1 MVYGK
6 KIRLHGKFGMKNNYF
21 KLKKFWTGKKILIT
35 GHTGFKGSWLSIFL
49 NLLGAKLVGYSL
61 EPEKKSSFFYS
72 ANLKKI
78 FFRSVYG
85 DIRNYNKLKKTI
97 LNFSPDFIVHMAAQ
111 PLVKYSYENPL
122 YTYEVNTIGT
132 LNILNIA
139 KETKCVKNILVVTT
153 DKVYL
158 NLEKKVKFKERDKLG
173 GLDPYSSSKSCAEL
187 ITSSYNYSYL
197 NKKKISVMTAR
208 AGNVI
213 GGGDFS
219 KDRIIPDFFRAL
231 KKKKIYVRSPEA
243 VRPWQFILDPLYGYL
258 LLLMKMG
265 SKKRIKDFS
274 YNFGPKKLNK
284 YTVKY
289 MLNLVN
295 GYFNNSVKVI
305 KKKNLSAKHK
315 ESKIL
320 MLDSSLSE
328 KILGWKAKYN
338 IQQSIKLTVDWY
350 KCYLK
355 KGDLFKFSQK
365 QIIDFLK

>member
-1 MVYGK
+1 
-6 KIRLHGKFGMKNNYF
+6 MKNKYI
-21 KLKKFWTGKKILIT
+21 KLKKFWTGKKVLIT

-61 EPEKKSSFFYS
+61 KPEKKSSFFYL
-72 ANLKKI
+72 ANLNKI
-78 FFRSVYG
+78 FLRSVYG

-111 PLVKYSYENPL
+111 PLVKYSYENPV

-139 KETKCVKNILVVTT
+139 KESKCVKNILVVTT

-158 NLEKKVKFKERDKLG
+158 NSEKKVKFKEIDKLG
-173 GLDPYSSSKSCAEL
+173 GLDPYSNSKSCAEL
-187 ITSSYNYSYL
+187 ITSSYNYSYF
-197 NKKKISVMTAR
+197 NKKKISVVTAR

-219 KDRIIPDFFRAL
+219 KDRIMPDYFKAL
-231 KKKKIYVRSPEA
+231 KKKKIYVRSPKA
-243 VRPWQFILDPLYGYL
+243 IRPWQFILDPLYGYL
-258 LLLMKMG
+258 LLLMNMS
-265 SKKRIKDFS
+265 SKKKIKDLS

-284 YTVKY
+284 YTVKGII
-289 MLNLVN
+289 NLVN
-295 GYFNNSVKVI
+295 SYFNNSVRII
-305 KKKNLSAKHK
+305 KNKKFSAKYK
-315 ESKIL
+315 ENKIL

-338 IQQSIKLTVDWY
+338 IHESIKLTVDWY

-355 KGDLFKFSQK
+355 KDDLFKFSQK

>member
-1 MVYGK
+1 
-6 KIRLHGKFGMKNNYF
+6 MKNNYF

-132 LNILNIA
+132 LNVLNIA

-231 KKKKIYVRSPEA
+231 KKKKNLCSFTRGCKTLAIHFRS
-243 VRPWQFILDPLYGYL
+243 FI
-258 LLLMKMG
+258 
-265 SKKRIKDFS
+265 RIF
-274 YNFGPKKLNK
+274 
-284 YTVKY
+284 
-289 MLNLVN
+289 
-295 GYFNNSVKVI
+295 VI
-305 KKKNLSAKHK
+305 INEDGLKKK
-315 ESKIL
+315 
-320 MLDSSLSE
+320 D
-328 KILGWKAKYN
+328 
-338 IQQSIKLTVDWY
+338 QR
-350 KCYLK
+350 
-355 KGDLFKFSQK
+355 F
-365 QIIDFLK
+365 FL